1 METLPAYQSVKV
13 EREDGITW
21 LYFNRPEK
29 RNAMSPQLCAEMV
42 DALSRL
48 EADDATQV
56 LVLTGAGDAWTA
68 GMDLKEYF
76 RALDDKPAERAAAN
90 WNSQQFHH
98 YKLRNFPKPTIAMV
112 NGWCFGGGFSPLI
125 SCDFAIAAE
134 DAKFGLSEVNWGII
148 PGGFVSKDVVVAL
161 PYRHALYYT
170 LTGELFDAKR
180 AVEIGL
186 INMAVPRDQLRPKT
200 IELAEKLKKI
210 APAVLRAAK
219 EAIHAVPGMSYE
231 EAHDYL
237 MAKNNALRG
246 TDPEN
251 SRDRGIQQ
259 FIDEKVFRPG
269 LGPQP
274 RPNERP

>member
-1 METLPAYQSVKV
+1 MADRDYQTVKI
-13 EREDGITW
+13 ERDEGVTF

-42 DALSRL
+42 DALTQL
-48 EADDATQV
+48 EGDPETQV
-56 LVLTGAGDAWTA
+56 LVLTGAGEAWTA

-76 RALDDKPAERAAAN
+76 RALDDKPTERAIAN

-98 YKLRNFPKPTIAMV
+98 YKLRSFAKPTIAMV
-112 NGWCFGGGFSPLI
+112 NGWCFGGGFSPLT

-134 DAKFGLSEVNWGII
+134 DAMFGLSEVNWGII
-148 PGGFVSKDVVVAL
+148 PGGFVSKDVVVAM

-170 LTGELFDAKR
+170 LTGEPFDAKR

-200 IELAEKLKKI
+200 MELARKLMKI
-210 APAVLRAAK
+210 SPAVLKAAK
-219 EAIHAVPGMSYE
+219 DAIRAVPGMSYA

-237 MAKNNALRG
+237 MAKNTALRA

-251 SRDRGIQQ
+251 SRNRGIEQ
-259 FIDEKVFRPG
+259 FIDEKKFRPG

-274 RPNERP
+274 RPV

>member
-76 RALDDKPAERAAAN
+76 RALDDKPSERAAAN

-98 YKLRNFPKPTIAMV
+98 YKLRSFPKPTIAMV
-112 NGWCFGGGFSPLI
+112 NGWCFGGGFSPLT

-134 DAKFGLSEVNWGII
+134 DATFGLSEVNWGII
-148 PGGFVSKDVVVAL
+148 PGGFVSKDVVVAMS
-161 PYRHALYYT
+161 YRHALYYT
-170 LTGELFDAKR
+170 LTGEPFDAKR

-186 INMAVPRDQLRPKT
+186 INFAVPREQLRPRT
-200 IELAEKLKKI
+200 VELAQRLMKI
-210 APAVLRAAK
+210 SPAVLRAAK
-219 EAIHAVPGMSYE
+219 EAIRAVPDMSYA

-237 MAKNNALRG
+237 GAKNMALRA

-251 SRDRGIQQ
+251 SRNRGIQQ
-259 FIDEKVFRPG
+259 FIDEKKFRPG

-274 RPNERP
+274 RP

>member
-1 METLPAYQSVKV
+1 
-13 EREDGITW
+13 
-21 LYFNRPEK
+21 
-29 RNAMSPQLCAEMV
+29 MSPQLCAEMV
-42 DALSRL
+42 DALIRL
-48 EADDATQV
+48 EGDDSTRV
-56 LVLTGAGDAWTA
+56 LVLTGEGEAWTA

-76 RALDDKPAERAAAN
+76 RALDDKPAERAIAN

-134 DAKFGLSEVNWGII
+134 DAMFGLSEVNWGII
-148 PGGFVSKDVVVAL
+148 PGGFVSKDVVVAM

-170 LTGELFDAKR
+170 LTGEPFDAKR

-186 INMAVPRDQLRPKT
+186 INFAVPRDQLRPRT
-200 IELAEKLKKI
+200 IELAQRLMKI

-219 EAIHAVPGMSYE
+219 EAIRAVPGMSYE

-237 MAKNNALRG
+237 MAKNNALRA

-251 SRDRGIQQ
+251 SRNRGIQQ

-274 RPNERP
+274 RP